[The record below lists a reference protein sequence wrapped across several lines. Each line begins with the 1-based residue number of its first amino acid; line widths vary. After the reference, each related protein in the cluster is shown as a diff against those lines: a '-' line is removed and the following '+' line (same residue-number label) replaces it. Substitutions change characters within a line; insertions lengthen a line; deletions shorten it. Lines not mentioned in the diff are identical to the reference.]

1 MIMILVF
8 TISVGGSWYLIEE
21 NRAGLEREASAD
33 ASGELL
39 IPGGM
44 PVGIYLETKGAMVL
58 GTEKIQGEDG
68 QEYEPAANLVQEG
81 DYIIGLD
88 GEEIDN
94 KSQLV
99 EAVAALDKEE
109 VVLKV
114 RRDGQEIAIRMKAVR
129 CGRDEYKLG
138 IWVRDNAQGLGTVTF
153 LNADSQFGALGH
165 GIRDTDT
172 GKLLSASDGLLY
184 TTSIKDIKKGKDG
197 TPGGMEGVIIYNNYN
212 RTRRTAYTAPWTGST
227 LSSRIRSPWRRLWMR
242 AR

>member
-21 NRAGLEREASAD
+21 SRASLEKEVNAD
-33 ASGELL
+33 TSDELL

-44 PVGIYLETKGAMVL
+44 PVGIYLETEGALVL
-58 GTEKIQGEDG
+58 GTEKIEGEDG
-68 QEYEPAANLVQEG
+68 QEYEPAADLVQEG

-88 GEEIDN
+88 DEKISN

-114 RRDGQEIAIRMKAVR
+114 RRDEQEIAIRMKAVH

-153 LNADSQFGALGH
+153 LNADSQFGRWGTAS
-165 GIRDTDT
+165 GIQIP
-172 GKLLSASDGLLY
+172 ASFW
-184 TTSIKDIKKGKDG
+184 
-197 TPGGMEGVIIYNNYN
+197 TPPTVF
-212 RTRRTAYTAPWTGST
+212 ST
-227 LSSRIRSPWRRLWMR
+227 PPASRILRREKTGRREAWK
-242 AR
+242 A